1 MTKKDY
7 RKIMKERR
15 SALSDNDRKL
25 YNDNIRKNFLGLR
38 CVAESE
44 WIYPFV
50 SYSTEADTIEII
62 RYYLENG
69 SEERKR
75 IAVPKVK
82 GREMDFYE
90 IRSMNELSPG
100 YMGIPEPIEKR
111 LVIADRGVMIMPGL
125 VFDHELNRIGYGGGY
140 YDRYLSKYD
149 NDNLI
154 KAAIA
159 YDFQVVDKIDSVSE
173 EHDVRPD
180 IIVTDKAEYTL
191 LSHLK
196 HNLFK
201 K

>member
-1 MTKKDY
+1 MT
-7 RKIMKERR
+7 
-15 SALSDNDRKL
+15 
-25 YNDNIRKNFLGLR
+25 
-38 CVAESE
+38 ESE

-50 SYSTEADTIEII
+50 SYSTEADTIDII

-82 GREMDFYE
+82 GSEMDFYE
-90 IRSMNELSPG
+90 IKSMNELSTG

-111 LVIADRGVMIMPGL
+111 PVIADRGVMIMPGL

-140 YDRYLSKYD
+140 YDRYLSKYG

-159 YDFQVVDKIDSVSE
+159 YDFQVVNKIDSTSE
-173 EHDVRPD
+173 EHDIKPD

>member
-15 SALSDNDRKL
+15 SALSDNDRKI
-25 YNDNIRKNFLGLR
+25 YNDKIRKNFLRLR
-38 CVAESE
+38 CVTESE

-50 SYSTEADTIEII
+50 SYSTEADTIDII

-82 GREMDFYE
+82 GSEMDFYE
-90 IRSMNELSPG
+90 IKSMNELSTG

-111 LVIADRGVMIMPGL
+111 PVKADRGVMIMPGL

-140 YDRYLSKYD
+140 YDRYLSKYG

-154 KAAIA
+154 KVAIA
-159 YDFQVVDKIDSVSE
+159 YDFQVVNKIDSTSE
-173 EHDVRPD
+173 EHDIKPD